1 MDEEDSQD
9 ELINRNATHGKGKR
23 PALWAISDEDSDEV
37 GEESE
42 EVASDSGEDEEEE
55 EEHLD
60 GEGEE
65 ENDSD
70 DEEEEDAVKAVGGAS
85 ADLAGL
91 SSDEDTEKCPICL
104 NSFHSQ
110 PVATPESCKH
120 YFCLDCILEWSK
132 NANSCPVDRI
142 VFNNIYLRKCYGGK
156 VQKMITVQKPVKEG
170 QEEVIDLELEQT
182 SCEVCGGSD
191 REDRLLLCD
200 GCDAGYHMECLT
212 PPLDAVPVEEWF
224 CPECQA
230 INRHSRGSAEQSD
243 AESLSSS
250 RPTTSHS
257 RTTTT
262 GPTRAI
268 ARTQQSERVRASV
281 NRHRITQ
288 ARTAQIAPSFLM
300 PQSTWLDDTI
310 NAVVAG
316 LNTAV
321 YIRDLTPRA
330 PSSRRRRTVKRR
342 KGKSKRSSPAT
353 GGKGKA
359 AGTGVKRRKRRVRRT
374 KSRRKLV
381 VKKEPTSR
389 GRIAHS
395 LGIGKPKQGSSLPS
409 VYRPTETTLGSMRA
423 DIGAASLSVY
433 GDPYDLDPFTDRNEE
448 EEEHALATTSLL
460 EAKRRGLSRSALRSH
475 QPVARPITAGLSRRG
490 PSLLQVEEV
499 APVPDLLGSILSGQ
513 SMLLMD
519 SSDVVINRDGS
530 LKATKPVGVSSS
542 SRLGSSRSS
551 SSGESV
557 TQHHSGMSP
566 NPAAASSLSLPTNGD
581 LVVGPSC
588 SPLNRPSFSLSSPG
602 PCLSPL
608 TPSSPCPASHSQTPP
623 PPRPSPSPGH
633 SHWGATGVRL
643 PHGTQREATSTSPP
657 TPDFRSRG
665 RETVPPQPQAKKA
678 APKPVW
684 EAPVSVLPRI
694 PKIKRES
701 GVLTNGSA
709 SRGGSSS
716 SANGSGSNG
725 FPEACVNSLGGNRGR
740 QPSVDKQQQGRTE
753 GQTQRQRPE
762 RAGSSSAFSNS
773 FSSSSGSTANPALA
787 STVCFR
793 INASGNAWHARQLSN
808 ASAMVPAGNS
818 EEPLST
824 EEEEAKR
831 RREER
836 SSRPLT
842 TSHTRVKEEEGD
854 IYDPFHPTGSD
865 SNASESEAESHAGG
879 KPYMAHKEGAS
890 HQVKAE
896 ALESS
901 VSLERD
907 EGLGEC
913 LDVKSEPGTAK
924 PGHGP
929 HNTPR
934 SGMTGTSTP
943 LSQSQVPVKRE
954 RKEPG
959 GENGQ
964 TGNSREP
971 QNQKTAPFSSSSA
984 SSHHSN
990 RMVKTEIKSEP
1001 QDSPPR
1007 SPSRSKSHSRPS
1019 GQGRKTSKGGGSS
1032 TERRSA
1038 SNSPEAGRK
1047 GGDKALEQR
1056 GRKRGDEGGR
1066 RGEEEG
1072 GERRSRR
1079 SESRERRR
1087 LRSPSDSSTSDAS
1100 EKSRKMTRRSRSRSK
1115 DRRRSRSR
1123 SGSGSSSREQSKSR
1137 KQKRWSRERNDSRG
1151 SEREKG
1157 RPSKDKKR
1165 GRSQSRSR
1173 SRSRERRKDHSRS
1186 QPSSSGSKN
1195 WVEVRSKD
1203 KKRPRSRSQSRERRK
1218 EEGSSQG
1225 THRPP
1230 GSSSTTSSKELKEQT
1245 EKIKE
1250 KVLSCVALKEER
1262 VAKEERKEREIKKQM
1277 PSSSLG
1283 LKPLSVSEVKKE
1295 SDGNE
1300 FRTEKHASLSAKL
1313 LKESKLLKEIKKEI
1327 PSAFDMFEES
1337 LDSKPIKKEKPL
1349 SMFNEFKDL
1358 QEHKEIKKEKPSP
1371 LINEACALSTSDVT
1385 DQKDQALKETIK
1397 TEPIWPELPQHLTSI
1412 IPAPPT
1418 GQPSP
1423 SFSTLRTNPVP
1434 APPQAAV
1441 ITAGQQ
1447 VAPSLPLPVPKALT
1461 ETPPSVQPIS
1471 VNPVKEE
1478 VEEHSDYELDD
1489 MDVDMMLDSLDS
1501 VKSEKAEP
1509 GGEKGEAEVK
1519 EEKEGEGEDKEG
1531 KTGGEPVAV
1540 TPGAK
1545 AKPSVKRVTWNLQE
1559 PDGPQPEKTGSKLA
1573 LYKLK
1578 LKQEG
1583 ARRPASSA
1591 QASNQEAAL
1600 GATSLTDPKVQS
1612 TKRGSVSVLLPS
1624 EPSSSNSLPQV
1635 GQREPNEALGE
1646 DDASRNDNYIK
1657 KIHMQER
1664 AIKEV
1669 KLAIKPFY
1677 QKKDI
1682 TKDEYKEIVRKA
1694 VQKVCHSKSG
1704 EINPVKVANLVKA
1717 YVDKYKHARKH
1728 RKGEDGGKTEEA
1740 ETDRTNDPETP

>member
-23 PALWAISDEDSDEV
+23 PALWAISDEDSDDG

-42 EVASDSGEDEEEE
+42 EVASDSGEEE

-60 GEGEE
+60 GEEDEGEE
-65 ENDSD
+65 EDDSDD
-70 DEEEEDAVKAVGGAS
+70 DEEEDSVKEVEGAVGGVS

-230 INRHSRGSAEQSD
+230 NNRHSRGSEEQSD
-243 AESLSSS
+243 VESLSSA
-250 RPTTSHS
+250 RPTTSRS
-257 RTTTT
+257 RPRTT

-288 ARTAQIAPSFLM
+288 ARTAQVAPSFLM

-342 KGKSKRSSPAT
+342 KGNSKRSSSAT
-353 GGKGKA
+353 GEKGNS
-359 AGTGVKRRKRRVRRT
+359 AGTGVKRRKRRVRRS
-374 KSRRKLV
+374 KSRRKMV

-389 GRIAHS
+389 GRIAHN
-395 LGIGKPKQGSSLPS
+395 LGIGNPKWGSSLPS

-433 GDPYDLDPFTDRNEE
+433 GDPFDLDPFTDRNEE
-448 EEEHALATTSLL
+448 EEEHASAMTSLL
-460 EAKRRGLSRSALRSH
+460 EAKRHGLSRSALRSH

-490 PSLLQVEEV
+490 PSLPQVAAL

-557 TQHHSGMSP
+557 AQNHSGMSP
-566 NPAAASSLSLPTNGD
+566 NPAAVSSLSLPTNGD
-581 LVVGPSC
+581 LGVGPSC
-588 SPLNRPSFSLSSPG
+588 SPLNRPSLISPG
-602 PCLSPL
+602 PCSSPL
-608 TPSSPCPASHSQTPP
+608 TPSSPRPASHSQTSP

-633 SHWGATGVRL
+633 SHWGATGVQL
-643 PHGTQREATSTSPP
+643 PHGTQREATSTS
-657 TPDFRSRG
+657 TPIPDSRSSG

-701 GVLTNGSA
+701 GGLTNGSV

-716 SANGSGSNG
+716 CANGNG

-740 QPSVDKQQQGRTE
+740 QPRVDQQQQGRTE
-753 GQTQRQRPE
+753 GQTQRPE
-762 RAGSSSAFSNS
+762 RAGSLSAFSSS
-773 FSSSSGSTANPALA
+773 FSSSSDSPANPALA

-808 ASAMVPAGNS
+808 ASAMVAAGNS
-818 EEPLST
+818 QEPLST
-824 EEEEAKR
+824 EEEEAAKR

-836 SSRPLT
+836 SSKQRPPA
-842 TSHTRVKEEEGD
+842 TSHTQVKEEEGD

-865 SNASESEAESHAGG
+865 SNASESEGESHAGG
-879 KPYMAHKEGAS
+879 KPSMAHKECAIY
-890 HQVKAE
+890 QVKAE
-896 ALESS
+896 AMENR

-907 EGLGEC
+907 EGSGEV
-913 LDVKSEPGTAK
+913 LDVKSEADTAK
-924 PGHGP
+924 PCHGP
-929 HNTPR
+929 HNAPR

-943 LSQSQVPVKRE
+943 LSQRHVPGKRE
-954 RKEPG
+954 RKEQG

-964 TGNSREP
+964 HGQTGKSRDP
-971 QNQKTAPFSSSSA
+971 QSQKTDNFSSSSA
-984 SSHHSN
+984 SSHHVN
-990 RMVKTEIKSEP
+990 KMVKTEIKSEP
-1001 QDSPPR
+1001 QDSPPK
-1007 SPSRSKSHSRPS
+1007 SPSWSKSNSRPS
-1019 GQGRKTSKGGGSS
+1019 GHGRKTSKGGGSS
-1032 TERRSA
+1032 TERRST
-1038 SNSPEAGRK
+1038 SNSPEAGRRR
-1047 GGDKALEQR
+1047 GDKAPEQQ
-1056 GRKRGDEGGR
+1056 GRKRGDEEDKR
-1066 RGEEEG
+1066 EEG
-1072 GERRSRR
+1072 GERRPRR
-1079 SESRERRR
+1079 SESRERRLR
-1087 LRSPSDSSTSDAS
+1087 RSPSDSSTSEAS
-1100 EKSRKMTRRSRSRSK
+1100 ERSRKKKTRSCSLSK

-1123 SGSGSSSREQSKSR
+1123 SGSGSSSRERPQSR
-1137 KQKRWSRERNDSRG
+1137 KQKMGSRERNDSRG

-1157 RPSKDKKR
+1157 RPSKTKKR
-1165 GRSQSRSR
+1165 GRSQSR

-1195 WVEVRSKD
+1195 RVDVRSKD
-1203 KKRPRSRSQSRERRK
+1203 KKRPRSRSRSRERRK

-1225 THRPP
+1225 THRP
-1230 GSSSTTSSKELKEQT
+1230 GSFSTTSSKELEEQE
-1245 EKIKE
+1245 EKKRE
-1250 KVLSCVALKEER
+1250 KALTRKEER
-1262 VAKEERKEREIKKQM
+1262 EAEEERKEREIKQEM
-1277 PSSSLG
+1277 PSSSSG
-1283 LKPLSVSEVKKE
+1283 LKPHSLLSVYHVKKE
-1295 SDGNE
+1295 SEGNE

-1327 PSAFDMFEES
+1327 LPAFDMFEES
-1337 LDSKPIKKEKPL
+1337 LDSKPIREEKPL
-1349 SMFNEFKDL
+1349 SMFSEFKDL
-1358 QEHKEIKKEKPSP
+1358 QEHKEIKKEKPPP
-1371 LINEACALSTSDVT
+1371 LINEACALPTSDIT
-1385 DQKDQALKETIK
+1385 EQKDQVLKETK
-1397 TEPIWPELPQHLTSI
+1397 TEPIWLELPQQLTSI
-1412 IPAPPT
+1412 TAPPT

-1434 APPQAAV
+1434 APSQVAV
-1441 ITAGQQ
+1441 TTACQQ
-1447 VAPSLPLPVPKALT
+1447 VAPSLPLVPKALT
-1461 ETPPSVQPIS
+1461 ETPPSVQTI
-1471 VNPVKEE
+1471 PVKKE

-1489 MDVDMMLDSLDS
+1489 MDVDMMLDSLDY

-1509 GGEKGEAEVK
+1509 GGEKGEAGVK
-1519 EEKEGEGEDKEG
+1519 EAKEGEGEDEEV
-1531 KTGGEPVAV
+1531 KTV
-1540 TPGAK
+1540 TPGVK

-1583 ARRPASSA
+1583 ARRPASST

-1600 GATSLTDPKVQS
+1600 GATSPPDPKVQS
-1612 TKRGSVSVLLPS
+1612 TKRASVSVVLPS
-1624 EPSSSNSLPQV
+1624 APSSSNSLPQV
-1635 GQREPNEALGE
+1635 GLSKPVQGEPNEAPGE

-1657 KIHMQER
+1657 KLHMQER

-1682 TKDEYKEIVRKA
+1682 TKEEYKEIVRKA

-1704 EINPVKVANLVKA
+1704 EINPVKVAILVKA
-1717 YVDKYKHARKH
+1717 YVDKYKHDRKH

>member
-23 PALWAISDEDSDEV
+23 PALWAISDEDSDDG

-42 EVASDSGEDEEEE
+42 EGASDSGE

-60 GEGEE
+60 GEEDEE
-65 ENDSD
+65 DDSD
-70 DEEEEDAVKAVGGAS
+70 DDEEEDAVKEVEGAVGGVS

-230 INRHSRGSAEQSD
+230 NNRHSRGSEELSD
-243 AESLSSS
+243 VESLSSA
-250 RPTTSHS
+250 RPTTSRS
-257 RTTTT
+257 RPRTT

-342 KGKSKRSSPAT
+342 KGSSKRSS
-353 GGKGKA
+353 GEKGKA
-359 AGTGVKRRKRRVRRT
+359 AGTGGKRRKRRVRRS
-374 KSRRKLV
+374 KSRRKMV

-389 GRIAHS
+389 GRIAHN
-395 LGIGKPKQGSSLPS
+395 LGIGKPKWGSSLPS

-433 GDPYDLDPFTDRNEE
+433 GDPFDLDPFTDRNEE
-448 EEEHALATTSLL
+448 EEEHASAMTSLL
-460 EAKRRGLSRSALRSH
+460 EAKRHGLSRSALRSH

-490 PSLLQVEEV
+490 PSLPQVAAL

-530 LKATKPVGVSSS
+530 LKATKPVGGVSSS

-557 TQHHSGMSP
+557 AQNHSGMSP
-566 NPAAASSLSLPTNGD
+566 NPEAVSSLSLPTNGD
-581 LVVGPSC
+581 LGVGPSC
-588 SPLNRPSFSLSSPG
+588 SPLNRPSLSSPG
-602 PCLSPL
+602 PCSSPL
-608 TPSSPCPASHSQTPP
+608 TPPSPCPASHSQTSP
-623 PPRPSPSPGH
+623 PPRPSPSLGQ
-633 SHWGATGVRL
+633 SHWGATGVQL
-643 PHGTQREATSTSPP
+643 PHRTQREATSTTTP
-657 TPDFRSRG
+657 TPDSRSRG

-701 GVLTNGSA
+701 GGLTNGSV

-716 SANGSGSNG
+716 RANGNG

-740 QPSVDKQQQGRTE
+740 QPRVDQQQQGRTE

-762 RAGSSSAFSNS
+762 QAGSSSAFSSS
-773 FSSSSGSTANPALA
+773 FSSSSDSPANPALA

-793 INASGNAWHARQLSN
+793 INASGNAWHARQLNN
-808 ASAMVPAGNS
+808 ASAMFATGNS
-818 EEPLST
+818 QEPLST
-824 EEEEAKR
+824 EEEAVKR

-836 SSRPLT
+836 SSKQRPLA
-842 TSHTRVKEEEGD
+842 TSHTQVKEEEGD

-865 SNASESEAESHAGG
+865 SNASESEGESHAGG
-879 KPYMAHKEGAS
+879 KLSMAHKECTIY
-890 HQVKAE
+890 QVKAE
-896 ALESS
+896 ALENR

-907 EGLGEC
+907 EGSGEV
-913 LDVKSEPGTAK
+913 LDVKSEADTAK

-929 HNTPR
+929 HNAPR

-943 LSQSQVPVKRE
+943 LSQSHVPGKKE
-954 RKEPG
+954 RKEQG
-959 GENGQ
+959 GKN
-964 TGNSREP
+964 REP
-971 QNQKTAPFSSSSA
+971 QSQKTDHFSSSSA

-990 RMVKTEIKSEP
+990 KMVKTEIKSEP
-1001 QDSPPR
+1001 QDSPPK
-1007 SPSRSKSHSRPS
+1007 SLSRSKSNSRPS
-1019 GQGRKTSKGGGSS
+1019 GHGRKTSKGGESS
-1032 TERRSA
+1032 TERGST
-1038 SNSPEAGRK
+1038 SNSPEAGRRR
-1047 GGDKALEQR
+1047 GDKAPEQQ
-1056 GRKRGDEGGR
+1056 GRKRGDKEGK
-1066 RGEEEG
+1066 RGEEG

-1079 SESRERRR
+1079 SESRERR
-1087 LRSPSDSSTSDAS
+1087 LLCSPSDSSTSETS
-1100 EKSRKMTRRSRSRSK
+1100 ERSRKKKRRSCSLSK

-1123 SGSGSSSREQSKSR
+1123 SGSGSSSRERSQSR
-1137 KQKRWSRERNDSRG
+1137 KQKMGSRERNDSRG

-1157 RPSKDKKR
+1157 RPSNAKKR
-1165 GRSQSRSR
+1165 GHSQSRSR

-1195 WVEVRSKD
+1195 RFEVRSKD
-1203 KKRPRSRSQSRERRK
+1203 KKRPRSRSRSRERRK

-1225 THRPP
+1225 THRP
-1230 GSSSTTSSKELKEQT
+1230 GSFSTTSSKELEEQK

-1250 KVLSCVALKEER
+1250 KVLTLKEER
-1262 VAKEERKEREIKKQM
+1262 EAEEDRKEREIKQEM
-1277 PSSSLG
+1277 PSSSG
-1283 LKPLSVSEVKKE
+1283 LKPHSVLSVCQVKKE

-1327 PSAFDMFEES
+1327 LPAFDMFEES
-1337 LDSKPIKKEKPL
+1337 LDSKPIKEEKPL
-1349 SMFNEFKDL
+1349 SMFSEFKDL
-1358 QEHKEIKKEKPSP
+1358 QEHKEIKKEKPPPS
-1371 LINEACALSTSDVT
+1371 INEVCALPTSDIT
-1385 DQKDQALKETIK
+1385 EQKDQVLKETK
-1397 TEPIWPELPQHLTSI
+1397 TEPIWPELPQQLTSI
-1412 IPAPPT
+1412 ITVPPT

-1434 APPQAAV
+1434 APSQAAV
-1441 ITAGQQ
+1441 TTAGQQ
-1447 VAPSLPLPVPKALT
+1447 VAPSLPLVPKALT
-1461 ETPPSVQPIS
+1461 ETPPSVQTI
-1471 VNPVKEE
+1471 PVKEE

-1489 MDVDMMLDSLDS
+1489 MDVDMMLDSLDY

-1519 EEKEGEGEDKEG
+1519 EAKEGEEV
-1531 KTGGEPVAV
+1531 KTV
-1540 TPGAK
+1540 TPGVK
-1545 AKPSVKRVTWNLQE
+1545 AKPSAKRVTWNLQE

-1600 GATSLTDPKVQS
+1600 GNTSLTDPKVQS
-1612 TKRGSVSVLLPS
+1612 TKRASVSLVLPS
-1624 EPSSSNSLPQV
+1624 ALSSSNSLPQV
-1635 GQREPNEALGE
+1635 GLSKPVQGEPNEALGE

-1657 KIHMQER
+1657 KLHMQER

-1717 YVDKYKHARKH
+1717 YVDKYKHDRKH
-1728 RKGEDGGKTEEA
+1728 RKGEEEA